1 MNLDLETR
9 LLEELSDE
17 AAFALCELLNELA
30 QAFESRY
37 YHQLLRYHSVK
48 QADLFD
54 PDQPWIRRQP
64 VGD

>member
-1 MNLDLETR
+1 MNLDIEND
-9 LLEELSDE
+9 LLEDLSDE

-30 QAFESRY
+30 HAFESRY
-37 YHQLLRYHSVK
+37 HPQIRRYQSAK

-64 VGD
+64 SDD

>member
-37 YHQLLRYHSVK
+37 YHQLLRYQSAK

-54 PDQPWIRRQP
+54 PDQPWIRRNP
-64 VGD
+64 ADD

>member
-1 MNLDLETR
+1 MNLDVETR
-9 LLEELSDE
+9 LLEDLSDE

-37 YHQLLRYHSVK
+37 YHQIRRYHSAK

-54 PDQPWIRRQP
+54 PLEPWKKRDTI
-64 VGD
+64 G

>member
-9 LLEELSDE
+9 LLEDLSDE
-17 AAFALCELLNELA
+17 AAFALCELLHELA

-37 YHQLLRYHSVK
+37 YHQILRHPPAK
-48 QADLFD
+48 QSDLFD

-64 VGD
+64 PGD

>member
-9 LLEELSDE
+9 LLENLSDE
-17 AAFALCELLNELA
+17 AAFTLCEFLNELA

-37 YHQLLRYHSVK
+37 YHQILRYQSAK

-64 VGD
+64 ADD

>member
-1 MNLDLETR
+1 MTLDLETR
-9 LLEELSDE
+9 LLEALSDE

-37 YHQLLRYHSVK
+37 YHQLLRYHSAK

-64 VGD
+64 TDD

>member
-9 LLEELSDE
+9 LLEALSDE
-17 AAFALCELLNELA
+17 AAFAVSELLNELA

-37 YHQLLRYHSVK
+37 YHQLLRYQSAK

-54 PDQPWIRRQP
+54 PDQPWIKCQP
-64 VGD
+64 TDD